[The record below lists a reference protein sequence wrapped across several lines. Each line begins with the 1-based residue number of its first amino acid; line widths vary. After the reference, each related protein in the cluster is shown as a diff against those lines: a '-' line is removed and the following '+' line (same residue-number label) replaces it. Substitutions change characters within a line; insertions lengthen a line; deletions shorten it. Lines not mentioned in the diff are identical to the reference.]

1 MIDVTVVVMA
11 KAPRPG
17 QVKTRLCPPC
27 SPVEAAGIAQA
38 ALVETLSAVARSGAR
53 VGILALDGP
62 PGPWLPH
69 GFPVVPQSGGG
80 LGERL
85 TAALARIDGP
95 ALALGMDTPQLTP
108 SLLNDSCRRLLDPG
122 VDAVLGAAVDGGYWA
137 IGLRARC
144 PGAFTG
150 VPMSTAAT
158 GARQQARLRALGLRV
173 ADLPTLRDVDTFA
186 DAVAVAHA
194 TPDSHFARA
203 LEPVAARL
211 DRRRSAE
218 AAA

>member
-17 QVKTRLCPPC
+17 RVKTRLCPPC
-27 SPVEAAGIAQA
+27 SPAEAARIAQA
-38 ALVETLSAVARSGAR
+38 ALVETLSAVTRSSARIGM
-53 VGILALDGP
+53 LALDGP
-62 PGPWLPH
+62 PGPWLPL

-80 LGERL
+80 LGDRL

-95 ALALGMDTPQLTP
+95 ALALGMDTPQVIP
-108 SLLNDSCRRLLDPG
+108 SLLDDACRRLLDPG

-137 IGLRARC
+137 IGLRGPC
-144 PGAFTG
+144 PDAFTG

-158 GARQQARLRALGLRV
+158 GARQRDRLRALGLSV

-186 DAVAVAHA
+186 DAVAVARA
-194 TPDSHFARA
+194 IPDSRFARA